1 MANVTATLSCGGVP
15 ALTTYTDPDY
25 RVEEEIMAR
34 IRLLPDEEL
43 GEGVRER
50 VAAAEAAGADASPL
64 RGMAQHQAFFDS
76 YNQFYFPAH
85 NGGLLEPEL
94 KELVR
99 LKIARLNDCFT

>member
-1 MANVTATLSCGGVP
+1 
-15 ALTTYTDPDY
+15 
-25 RVEEEIMAR
+25 MAR

-43 GEGVRER
+43 SESARAR
-50 VAAAEAAGADASPL
+50 VQAAEAAGADASPL

-76 YNQFYFPAH
+76 YNQFYMPAH
-85 NGGLLEPEL
+85 NEGLLEPPL